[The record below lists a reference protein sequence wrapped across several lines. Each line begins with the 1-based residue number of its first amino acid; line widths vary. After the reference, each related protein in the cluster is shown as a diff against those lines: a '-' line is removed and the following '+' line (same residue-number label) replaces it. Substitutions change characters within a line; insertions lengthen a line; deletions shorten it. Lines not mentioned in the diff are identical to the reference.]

1 MTASSLPC
9 IGIVEN
15 YLIPLITDNIIHEF
29 GMMGMPNENCK
40 TDWRTSTKRS
50 TGTSDNLYPVITLT
64 GDSLNRNAQNELY
77 VMPKGDKSQ
86 AVKVREMTLK
96 IRQGY
101 GAFVVVRERESRSHG
116 KGTQLICTKI
126 EVN

>member
-9 IGIVEN
+9 LGIVEN

-29 GMMGMPNENCK
+29 GMMGMQNENCK

-64 GDSLNRNAQNELY
+64 GDSLNLTFTIWRTKNYTQISEL
-77 VMPKGDKSQ
+77 P
-86 AVKVREMTLK
+86 
-96 IRQGY
+96 RQG
-101 GAFVVVRERESRSHG
+101 
-116 KGTQLICTKI
+116 
-126 EVN
+126 